1 MTGDFYIVA
10 TPIGNLSDI
19 TLRAL
24 DILKN
29 VDFIACE
36 DTRVTKILLNKYSI
50 QAKVFDCHKF
60 NEKEK
65 SHKIISILKEGKNV
79 AFVSDAGTPC
89 ISDPG
94 SCLIE
99 ELIKNDIK
107 INSLP
112 GACAITT
119 FLTMVPRKNE
129 EFSFIGFIPRS
140 KKQQIEI
147 LKKYKNSNCIFYD
160 SPNRIAETLKNIEE
174 EFGSDKKIAIGRELT
189 KIFEEVKIDTVKN
202 IIQYYNDHPLKGE
215 FICMVFQEESIEM
228 DCSDIKSKIQLL
240 KEEGFSNKDISII
253 LSKLYNE
260 NKNNIYKMALKFNPE
275 S

>member
-94 SCLIE
+94 SSLIE
-99 ELIKNDIK
+99 E
-107 INSLP
+107 
-112 GACAITT
+112 
-119 FLTMVPRKNE
+119 
-129 EFSFIGFIPRS
+129 
-140 KKQQIEI
+140 
-147 LKKYKNSNCIFYD
+147 
-160 SPNRIAETLKNIEE
+160 
-174 EFGSDKKIAIGRELT
+174 
-189 KIFEEVKIDTVKN
+189 
-202 IIQYYNDHPLKGE
+202 
-215 FICMVFQEESIEM
+215 
-228 DCSDIKSKIQLL
+228 
-240 KEEGFSNKDISII
+240 
-253 LSKLYNE
+253 
-260 NKNNIYKMALKFNPE
+260 
-275 S
+275 